1 MIQMDR
7 EEFTTRMKALSK
19 EQQFIVVKTLPSRML
34 WDELF
39 VRFIGMERRIK
50 KAEKAMRMR

>member
-39 VRFIGMERRIK
+39 ARFIGMERRIK